1 MPSRL
6 VAAEPYPWPYDGN
19 LRADN
24 TAMMIIDMQTD
35 FCGIGGYVDGM
46 GYDLS
51 LTRAPI
57 EPIKALLAA
66 MRRAGFH
73 IIHTREGHR
82 PDLSDLAENKRWRS
96 RRIGAGI
103 GDLGPCGRI
112 LVRGEPG
119 WEIISDLAPLSG
131 EPIIDKPG
139 KGSFCATD
147 LELMLRLRG
156 IANLVLTGITTDGGY
171 AEMMIAEARALVLI
185 PDELKSEDA
194 APLVCA
200 GITTFNALRN
210 AGRAGDTVA
219 IQGIGGLG
227 HLGVQFARKMGFRT
241 VAIGGGPDKEHL
253 ANKLGAHIYVDAK
266 AEDAAAALQKLGG
279 AQVIL
284 ATAPSGSA
292 IGSLLPG
299 LAVRGK
305 LVAVGVS
312 EDPIPLNG
320 VPLIFGGRSVV
331 GSLTGRAIET
341 QDTLDFSVL
350 ADVRPIIETLPLA
363 KAEEAYRR
371 MMEGKARFRMVLTM
385 T

>member
-1 MPSRL
+1 MGNTYRAVEISAPGTFRSVERT
-6 VAAEPYPWPYDGN
+6 VTTPGPGQVRIRVEACGVCHSDAATVEAQFPGLSYPRVP
-19 LRADN
+19 
-24 TAMMIIDMQTD
+24 
-35 FCGIGGYVDGM
+35 
-46 GYDLS
+46 
-51 LTRAPI
+51 
-57 EPIKALLAA
+57 
-66 MRRAGFH
+66 
-73 IIHTREGHR
+73 GHE
-82 PDLSDLAENKRWRS
+82 A
-96 RRIGAGI
+96 I
-103 GDLGPCGRI
+103 GRI
-112 LVRGEPG
+112 EEIGSGVATWKVGQRVGVGFFGGEDGTCVACRRGE
-119 WEIISDLAPLSG
+119 SAYCQN
-131 EPIIDKPG
+131 PI
-139 KGSFCATD
+139 
-147 LELMLRLRG
+147 M
-156 IANLVLTGITTDGGY
+156 TGITTDGGY

-200 GITTFNALRN
+200 GVTTFNALRN

>member
-1 MPSRL
+1 MGTTYKAVEISAPRTFRL
-6 VAAEPYPWPYDGN
+6 VERTVTKPGSGQVRIRIEACGVCHSDAATVEGQFPNFSYPRVP
-19 LRADN
+19 
-24 TAMMIIDMQTD
+24 
-35 FCGIGGYVDGM
+35 
-46 GYDLS
+46 
-51 LTRAPI
+51 
-57 EPIKALLAA
+57 
-66 MRRAGFH
+66 
-73 IIHTREGHR
+73 GHE
-82 PDLSDLAENKRWRS
+82 A
-96 RRIGAGI
+96 I
-103 GDLGPCGRI
+103 GRI
-112 LVRGEPG
+112 EEIGPGVTTWKVGQRVGVGFFGGEDGTCTACRRGET
-119 WEIISDLAPLSG
+119 AYCQN
-131 EPIIDKPG
+131 PI
-139 KGSFCATD
+139 
-147 LELMLRLRG
+147 M
-156 IANLVLTGITTDGGY
+156 TGITSDGGY
-171 AEMMIAEARALVLI
+171 AEMMIAEARALALI
-185 PDELKSEDA
+185 PEELKSEEA

-253 ANKLGAHIYVDAK
+253 ATRLGAHAYIDAK

-312 EDPIPLNG
+312 DDAIPLNG

-350 ADVRPIIETLPLA
+350 ADVRPIIETLPLS
-363 KAEEAYRR
+363 KAEDAYKR

>member
-1 MPSRL
+1 MTVANTYRAVEVSSPGIFSL
-6 VAAEPYPWPYDGN
+6 VERKITVP
-19 LRADN
+19 
-24 TAMMIIDMQTD
+24 
-35 FCGIGGYVDGM
+35 
-46 GYDLS
+46 
-51 LTRAPI
+51 
-57 EPIKALLAA
+57 
-66 MRRAGFH
+66 
-73 IIHTREGHR
+73 
-82 PDLSDLAENKRWRS
+82 
-96 RRIGAGI
+96 GAGQVRI
-103 GDLGPCGRI
+103 RVEACGVCHSDAGTVEAQLPGVVYPRVPGHEAIGRI
-112 LVRGEPG
+112 DEIGQGVTTWKVGQRVGVGFFGGEDGTCESCRRG
-119 WEIISDLAPLSG
+119 DTAYCRN
-131 EPIIDKPG
+131 PII
-139 KGSFCATD
+139 
-147 LELMLRLRG
+147 
-156 IANLVLTGITTDGGY
+156 TGVTSDGGY

-253 ANKLGAHIYVDAK
+253 ATKLGAHVYIDAK

-279 AQVIL
+279 ADVIL

-299 LAVRGK
+299 LGVRGQ
-305 LVAVGVS
+305 LVVVGVS
-312 EDPIPLNG
+312 DDAIPLAG
-320 VPLIFGGRSVV
+320 VPLVFGGRSVV

-350 ADVRPIIETLPLA
+350 AEVRPIIETRPLA
-363 KAEEAYRR
+363 KAEEAYKR
-371 MMEGKARFRMVLTM
+371 MMDGKARFRMVLM
-385 T
+385 TGQ

>member
-1 MPSRL
+1 M
-6 VAAEPYPWPYDGN
+6 
-19 LRADN
+19 
-24 TAMMIIDMQTD
+24 
-35 FCGIGGYVDGM
+35 
-46 GYDLS
+46 
-51 LTRAPI
+51 
-57 EPIKALLAA
+57 
-66 MRRAGFH
+66 
-73 IIHTREGHR
+73 
-82 PDLSDLAENKRWRS
+82 
-96 RRIGAGI
+96 
-103 GDLGPCGRI
+103 
-112 LVRGEPG
+112 
-119 WEIISDLAPLSG
+119 
-131 EPIIDKPG
+131 
-139 KGSFCATD
+139 
-147 LELMLRLRG
+147 
-156 IANLVLTGITTDGGY
+156 TGITTDGGY

-200 GITTFNALRN
+200 GVTTFNALRN

-320 VPLIFGGRSVV
+320 VPLIFGGRSVI